1 MSNEMMVPTLTER
14 REALIAECSMQRS
27 SLSHQI
33 AALRPPSEGG
43 LGLLGSV
50 NMKVPLM
57 IAGVV
62 LGMAVVK
69 PSRAL
74 PLLTTGLSLY
84 KMAKSVLS
92 IVRSRQLDTSQQ
104 I

>member
-1 MSNEMMVPTLTER
+1 MVVPTLTER

-27 SLSHQI
+27 GLSHQI
-33 AALRPPSEGG
+33 AALRPTSEGG

-84 KMAKSVLS
+84 KMARSVLS

>member
-1 MSNEMMVPTLTER
+1 MNNDIVIPTLAER
-14 REALIAECSMQRS
+14 RAALIAECSMQRS
-27 SLSHQI
+27 DMSHQI
-33 AALRPPSEGG
+33 AAMRPPSEGG

-50 NMKVPLM
+50 NLKVPLM

-62 LGMAVVK
+62 LGMAVVR

-84 KMAKSVLS
+84 KMAKNVLA